1 MKFQI
6 IIYEISKNQFQN
18 LPFKMQSQSETEINQ
33 LKSDLEHESS
43 GNQIPFKILDIKDIN
58 ELEKIEEISFGGNG
72 KIIKVFKD
80 KTYALKIMNI
90 KTLDIKSFKRFISE
104 YEILNMLDHP
114 NILKTH
120 GIFLSDS
127 TNPPMI
133 LLEYCINDMNQAVK
147 EGSLS
152 KVMLVVSIYEIAEG
166 MKYIHHQ
173 NIIHRDLKPSNILIA
188 EDGTFKVSDFGIS
201 KLVTPD
207 DSSSTVGFG
216 TQKFMAPEIIN
227 EQHYDEKVDV
237 YSFGVLVYF
246 ILSGGKMPEIT
257 LAQVANGKMANIP
270 TSFTPF
276 ARDLITKCWNFEPN
290 VRPSFDTI
298 LKLMDENNYSLL
310 ALSKN
315 ETQEIIQKVHNNQER
330 IMPYIK

>member
-1 MKFQI
+1 M
-6 IIYEISKNQFQN
+6 E
-18 LPFKMQSQSETEINQ
+18 
-33 LKSDLEHESS
+33 
-43 GNQIPFKILDIKDIN
+43 
-58 ELEKIEEISFGGNG
+58 
-72 KIIKVFKD
+72 
-80 KTYALKIMNI
+80 
-90 KTLDIKSFKRFISE
+90 
-104 YEILNMLDHP
+104 
-114 NILKTH
+114 
-120 GIFLSDS
+120 
-127 TNPPMI
+127 
-133 LLEYCINDMNQAVK
+133 
-147 EGSLS
+147 LS
-152 KVMLVVSIYEIAEG
+152 KSVTE
-166 MKYIHHQ
+166 
-173 NIIHRDLKPSNILIA
+173 
-188 EDGTFKVSDFGIS
+188 DFGIS

-276 ARDLITKCWNFEPN
+276 ARDLITKCWNFEPH

-298 LKLMDENNYSLL
+298 LKLMDENNYNLL